1 VWRCAVQDGVLMVES
16 EASVDVAPGGVQPRH
31 GGHPPA
37 FAVCVRLSGYGL
49 YRGCGQ
55 YEPI

>member
-1 VWRCAVQDGVLMVES
+1 MWRCAVQDGVLMVES

-37 FAVCVRLSGYGL
+37 FAVCVRLSGY
-49 YRGCGQ
+49 RGCGQ